1 MAQAADRDT
10 LWQSAALTVT
20 ARHRPVSEDALLDLP
35 ELGAWAVAD
44 GMGGHSLG
52 AMASRAVIDALSAA
66 LRPLGVGWTEAL
78 LAARIAAARAAL
90 HQAHRHL
97 VATGQG
103 LTPPGI
109 VGSTV
114 VLLLATSDRGTIL
127 WIGDSRLYLLRD
139 RALHLVTQDHARA
152 VRWVDPRDPDAA
164 PRLRQVLTQ
173 AIGRAEALEIGAVDI
188 ALAPDDR
195 ILLCSDGLYKTFD
208 NLQIAEH
215 LVQPAAVL
223 AEAMQGALA
232 REAPGDDVTMI
243 AVERARPP
251 VP

>member
-1 MAQAADRDT
+1 MAQAVDPDT
-10 LWQSAALTVT
+10 LWQSATIQVA
-20 ARHRPVSEDALLDLP
+20 AAHRPVTEDALLDLP
-35 ELGAWAVAD
+35 ALGVWAVAD
-44 GMGGHSLG
+44 GMGGHSQG
-52 AMASRAVIDALSAA
+52 AIASRAVIDALSEA
-66 LRPLGVGWTEAL
+66 LLPLGPGWTEAL

-90 HQAHRHL
+90 HQVHRHL

-114 VLLLATSDRGTIL
+114 VLLLATPDRATIL

-139 RALHLVTQDHARA
+139 LALHLVTQDHARA
-152 VRWVDPRDPDAA
+152 VRWIDPAKPDAA

-173 AIGRAEALEIGAVDI
+173 ALGRAESLEIGAVDI
-188 ALAPDDR
+188 ALTPADR
-195 ILLCSDGLYKTFD
+195 ILLCTDGLYKSFD

-223 AEAMQGALA
+223 AEAMRQTLA
-232 REAPGDDVTMI
+232 QDAPADDVTMI
-243 AVERARPP
+243 AVERAGLSAS
-251 VP
+251 